1 MAEHATAGAP
11 ALSTNIESGK
21 FDEKEPQYVPAK
33 QQKVEDEEEDEDM
46 DALIEDLESHDGHDA
61 VSLSFSPIN
70 CFVLISLCAVPHPA
84 ANHGINWRPLQANP
98 DSTNSNWQLRQARW
112 CYRDRQFHGS
122 WVAWQRGVIETSF
135 AWRKSVANQLILAV

>member
-21 FDEKEPQYVPAK
+21 FDEKAPQYVPAK
-33 QQKVEDEEEDEDM
+33 QNVEDEEEDEDM

-61 VSLSFSPIN
+61 VSLFFFPIN
-70 CFVLISLCAVPHPA
+70 CFVLISLCAVPHPVA
-84 ANHGINWRPLQANP
+84 YHGINWRPSQANP
-98 DSTNSNWQLRQARW
+98 ESTSSNWQSCQARR
-112 CYRDRQFHGS
+112 CYRDRQFQGS

-135 AWRKSVANQLILAV
+135 AWRKSVANQLTLAV